1 MVHHRGAGSASF
13 ACAYQ
18 VTPVCTLQ
26 AVTKAIEAQDKLVD
40 DAKASG
46 SLVDSAL
53 GTQEY

>member
-1 MVHHRGAGSASF
+1 MHYRLAGSASF

-18 VTPVCTLQ
+18 VTPACAPQ
-26 AVTKAIEAQDKLVD
+26 AVTKAIEAQDKLVE

-46 SLVDSAL
+46 SLVDTAL

>member
-1 MVHHRGAGSASF
+1 MHNRVAGSAKL

-18 VTPVCTLQ
+18 VTPACTLQ